1 MEELRY
7 KCPRCHY
14 KTDDRTK
21 YIKHLNR
28 VNPCPSSHSDQTL
41 SEILTSIKKP
51 FQCPHCD
58 KAFTL
63 QTNLHRHRKTHT
75 PEERAHI
82 VPEPVAEPVAE
93 PAPEPVPEPVAEPVV
108 EPVPK
113 PAPEPKI
120 KQGVLYLATS
130 SVLNGFK
137 LGYWRGTHKS
147 LYDRYRTCYG
157 NSLEFYLF
165 PCHDCRLLEA
175 IAQTLFRSHNL
186 SCELYCSEAID
197 HYKAVL
203 SHLCV
208 LPETELRKAAADP
221 RSFIDDHPRSTTHAP
236 VFTHVVPFR
245 N

>member
-1 MEELRY
+1 M
-7 KCPRCHY
+7 PH
-14 KTDDRTK
+14 DRTN

-28 VNPCPSSHSDQTL
+28 ANPCPSSHSDQTQ
-41 SEILTSIKKP
+41 SEILASIKKP

-75 PEERAHI
+75 PEERAHT
-82 VPEPVAEPVAE
+82 VPEPVAEPAPEPIPEPIVEPVPKPVAEPVAE
-93 PAPEPVPEPVAEPVV
+93 PAPEPRVAP
-108 EPVPK
+108 
-113 PAPEPKI
+113 PKI

-165 PCHDCRLLEA
+165 PCQDCRLLED
-175 IAQTLFRSHNL
+175 ISKILFRPHNL
-186 SCELYCSEAID
+186 SCELYDRKLLE
-197 HYKAVL
+197 HYKTVL
-203 SHLCV
+203 SNLCV
-208 LPETELRKAAADP
+208 LPDTELKTAFDSCIRDP
-221 RSFIDDHPRSTTHAP
+221 SSFLRGLPQSSAP
-236 VFTHVVPFR
+236 VFTHIFPFA
-245 N
+245 NT

>member
-14 KTDDRTK
+14 MTDNK
-21 YIKHLNR
+21 AHYIKHLQKKT
-28 VNPCPSSHSDQTL
+28 PCKSL
-41 SEILTSIKKP
+41 FSEISATDVLAQLNP
-51 FQCPHCD
+51 E
-58 KAFTL
+58 KAFKCKRCNKTFTQASNLYRHNKSHDRDTEETTL
-63 QTNLHRHRKTHT
+63 PDEEQPNL
-75 PEERAHI
+75 A
-82 VPEPVAEPVAE
+82 
-93 PAPEPVPEPVAEPVV
+93 
-108 EPVPK
+108 
-113 PAPEPKI
+113 
-120 KQGVLYLATS
+120 QGLVYLATS

-175 IAQTLFRSHNL
+175 IAQTLFRPHNL